1 MTLNTKKYKLKIK
14 KRFTLHKNRK
24 NHRRT
29 SIKIHL
35 NRKKHPSKRR
45 AQGGNVQVPATLSP
59 LFPTIEPNGKYIPS
73 MDCVER
79 ECRKQNDNGE
89 KTNACLNT
97 ILVIDVFRQP
107 PDDYKEAMQII
118 NDTFN
123 DAEIKE
129 IKESNKKYLTNY
141 IGYLFTDNNTT
152 LEPEKEQELKDLL
165 KIINPYYYR
174 YLIQNTSISADVRN
188 KILTTQMALNKLTS
202 PADLINL
209 FTGYVAMTDKTGNA
223 SSIENTLAMNAK
235 FKEVSTLVENS
246 YRYKNDRIWDITGAF
261 EPVTIPN
268 SNVLIGKELL
278 DTISNTWADGFNRP
292 KPMIIINYLIYSI
305 NTNRGNI
312 LRVEADKMPDQ
323 KERFEKQLQF
333 LNMLGISKSLTKQF
347 ESSSNTNDITPLL
360 DELNGYIDNNML
372 LRKVYTIIYLMMLTR
387 FMRTFVT
394 YDNQYGIY
402 GLFANYLN
410 NDNTMMCGSI
420 GRDGNIDTSIKDKYK
435 YAIIKF
441 INENMPTFFK
451 YYSIEAL
458 EQTPDCYL
466 IVDLENHTAQTLA
479 MRYRKAS
486 QTRVML
492 YIEISTYTN
501 ITNDDTEIQANT
513 KFLVIWLPERETET
527 TNTDNIKTACPQTY
541 DSIYKSI
548 YDDMED
554 ADATDAIQK
563 YNDYKNQLKNTNK
576 TNKTNQK

>member
-45 AQGGNVQVPATLSP
+45 VQGGNVQVPYMLPHDFSS
-59 LFPTIEPNGKYIPS
+59 IESNGKYIPS
-73 MDCVER
+73 I
-79 ECRKQNDNGE
+79 ECLKTECSKKNEKGE

-97 ILVIDVFRQP
+97 ILVIDVFRQQP
-107 PDDYKEAMQII
+107 EDYEQAIQII

-174 YLIQNTSISADVRN
+174 YLIQNTSLSADVRN
-188 KILTTQMALNKLTS
+188 KILTTQMALNNLTS

-209 FTGYVAMTDKTGNA
+209 FTGYVAMTDKTDNA
-223 SSIENTLAMNAK
+223 SSIENTLAMNAI
-235 FKEVSTLVENS
+235 FKEVSTLEENS
-246 YRYKNDRIWDITGAF
+246 YRYKNNRIWDITGAF

-278 DTISNTWADGFNRP
+278 DTISNTWVDGFNRP
-292 KPMIIINYLIYSI
+292 KPMIIINYLISSI

-394 YDNQYGIY
+394 YDDQYGIY

-410 NDNTMMCGSI
+410 NDDTMMCGSI
-420 GRDGNIDTSIKDKYK
+420 GRDGNIDVSIEDKYK

-458 EQTPDCYL
+458 EQKQTPDCYL

-501 ITNDDTEIQANT
+501 ITNDDKEIQVDT
-513 KFLVIWLPERETET
+513 KFLVIWLQVSEEGA
-527 TNTDNIKTACPQTY
+527 DDIKTECPQTY

-554 ADATDAIQK
+554 ADAKDAIQK
-563 YNDYKNQLKNTNK
+563 YKDYKNQLNKINK
-576 TNKTNQK
+576 TTQK